1 MSSRADIERLA
12 YTPAEIARAAG
23 LSRKAIYRAIEQGE
37 LRAAR
42 VCSGS
47 RLLIPAAAAQEWL
60 EENLVEPR
68 QPPERPPSGIHRR
81 GQVGVL
87 RDAFEAFE
95 QLPLSG

>member
-1 MSSRADIERLA
+1 MERLA
-12 YTPAEIARAAG
+12 YTPAEIASAAG

-47 RLLIPAAAAQEWL
+47 RLLIPAAAAYEWL
-60 EENLVEPR
+60 GETLVEPR
-68 QPPERPPSGIHRR
+68 QPPERPPSGVPRR
-81 GQVGVL
+81 EQVRVL
-87 RDAFEAFE
+87 RDAFDAFE